1 MEGSIG
7 TITGIGHFSSST
19 KKQAKKKEKKDTTL
33 RQKVCCQTIYQI
45 GLSSLR
51 LLSAGK
57 TCGLRG

>member
-19 KKQAKKKEKKDTTL
+19 KKQAKKKKKDTTL
-33 RQKVCCQTIYQI
+33 RQKVCCQTIHQI